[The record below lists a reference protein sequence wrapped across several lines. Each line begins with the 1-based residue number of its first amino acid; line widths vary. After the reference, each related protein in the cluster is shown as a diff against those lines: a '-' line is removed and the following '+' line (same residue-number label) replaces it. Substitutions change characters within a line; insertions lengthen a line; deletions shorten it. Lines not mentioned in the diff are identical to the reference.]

1 MSISGHIKP
10 AHNYVPEYQQSGI
23 PWVKTNTTPE
33 ANLGIEEGV
42 ANVITNISDFKI
54 SFDRVT
60 RWIMI
65 HNHDHQD
72 TEHLRVYFSED
83 SAKNAYSANDN
94 GKYFLID
101 GEAETNRLEVKC
113 KYLYIV
119 PDDSSVE
126 ITYSLM
132 AGLTNI
138 LASDFPEQSSANGFE
153 GI

>member
-23 PWVKTNTTPE
+23 PWVKTNTTPAVVTGE
-33 ANLGIEEGV
+33 VEGV

-72 TEHLRVYFSED
+72 TEHLRIYFSED

-119 PDDSSVE
+119 PDDSAVT